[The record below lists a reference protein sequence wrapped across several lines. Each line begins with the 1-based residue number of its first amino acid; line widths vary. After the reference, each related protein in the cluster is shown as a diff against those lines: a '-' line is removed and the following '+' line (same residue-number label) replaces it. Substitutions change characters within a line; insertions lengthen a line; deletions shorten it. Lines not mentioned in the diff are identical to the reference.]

1 MTLERYF
8 LGQCLW
14 DTSIPINTKVKPE
27 DFETSYARDIFIA
40 MLQLINEGKVIDE
53 ATLSEHTKLPLS
65 HFLKLKDLNI
75 IRFTW
80 KSTEKQIIKLA
91 QIRKIRMGA
100 KRIFESN
107 LDDPQALIS
116 EMHDIIETI
125 NISDEN
131 YSIRTIDES
140 MHQTMTT
147 LRECHRSPNKLVGIT
162 SGIERL
168 DHQLGGFQK
177 RQLYVIGARPSQ
189 GKTALL
195 LNFIKN
201 CNCPCGI
208 ISAESAIEELNI
220 RLLAMDSKHD
230 AQGIVRGNYEESVA
244 SRLEHSAFTL
254 SNKPP
259 IVCYDEPMMSIDT
272 AIRKARAM
280 KKSYNIEILFVD
292 YLQILGPSNSYTKRE
307 LREQVAYV
315 SSSLKQLARSLDIPV
330 VAAAQLR
337 RNAEGLR
344 PQLND
349 FSDSTQIE
357 RDADVCLFIYHRKV
371 KNKDPESWLLI
382 SKNRNGSCRDV
393 PVYFKP
399 EHLLFTDRELS
410 ARNDNTTLSKNDKQ
424 R

>member
-14 DTSIPINTKVKPE
+14 DSSIPINTKVKPD
-27 DFETSYARDIFIA
+27 DFENSYERNIFIA
-40 MLQLINEGKVIDE
+40 MLELINHGKVIDE
-53 ATLSEHTKLPLS
+53 ATLSDHTKLPLS
-65 HFLKLKDLNI
+65 HFLDLKDINVI
-75 IRFTW
+75 SSTW

-91 QIRKIRMGA
+91 KIRKIKKGI
-100 KRIFESN
+100 KHIFESN
-107 LDDPQALIS
+107 INDPQALIS
-116 EMHDIIETI
+116 EMHDIIEAV
-125 NISDEN
+125 NISDET
-131 YSIRTIDES
+131 YSIKTLDDSMSQTI
-140 MHQTMTT
+140 TT
-147 LRECHRSPNKLVGIT
+147 LRERHKSPNKLVGIT
-162 SGIERL
+162 SGLNGL
-168 DHQLGGFQK
+168 DRQLGGFQK

-201 CNCPCGI
+201 CNRPCGI

-230 AQGIVRGNYEESVA
+230 AQGIVRGIYDDTVETQLEESA
-244 SRLEHSAFTL
+244 ITL
-254 SNKPP
+254 SNKPS

-337 RNAEGLR
+337 RDAEGLR

-371 KNKDPESWLLI
+371 KNEEPESWLLI

-393 PVYFKP
+393 PVFFKP
-399 EHLLFTDRELS
+399 EHLLFSDREIAVL
-410 ARNDNTTLSKNDKQ
+410 Q
-424 R
+424 